1 MSSICFAIATMF
13 RGVSARAPVKMA
25 GAANGTAAA
34 AAEARSVRRVSMMGS
49 LCCFAGIIAKVV
61 RRTNGLA
68 ACCRAPAARQGAA
81 ALLIEVATPASLC
94 E

>member
-1 MSSICFAIATMF
+1 
-13 RGVSARAPVKMA
+13 
-25 GAANGTAAA
+25 
-34 AAEARSVRRVSMMGS
+34 MMGS
-49 LCCFAGIIAKVV
+49 LCYFAGIIAKVV

-68 ACCRAPAARQGAA
+68 ACCRAPAAGQGAA